1 MKIRRREQRSPGMPG
16 LTGLPNMPNMPNIIR
31 RPGRKAEQSRS
42 RRAIAGK
49 QTGKK
54 AGTEAGTEA
63 GEPIAPSPGA
73 RSVRRFL
80 TKPILTKPG
89 LTRTCLSKPVLDA
102 FFEARGWLRPRQQA
116 QRLLR
121 LSGTRFR

>member
-16 LTGLPNMPNMPNIIR
+16 LTGLPNMPNVIR

-54 AGTEAGTEA
+54 AGTEA

-102 FFEARGWLRPRQQA
+102 FFEARGWLSPRQQA
-116 QRLLR
+116 QRLLS
-121 LSGTRFR
+121 LSATRFR